1 MAKARERERER
12 EKEGRAPPPP
22 RLTGLTLMSAGLLSA
37 VAAALFAFLGALLAG
52 SSSDPTA
59 NAAADA
65 LGSGLA
71 FALTAPEPEWWSDDH
86 GSFLDA
92 WKQVRKELGEGVPS
106 PDATKLKGYQTDAVT
121 QRDRNRERLT
131 ALGRS
136 GTLDTGALRGLM
148 IHGLTKDLQDHVV
161 GARIKPESFQSS
173 RTIGDVSIGTMQA
186 SMASGQGSF
195 LARVYYRPYKNRKN
209 ELVGAAY
216 VILSESALQ
225 PEGGAGIWTIL
236 APLLVACA
244 CAGFLLVA
252 NRTAAGIKGVVHD
265 LDVIGRGK
273 LDHRIQAGG
282 AGEVGY
288 LRRGV
293 DRMAKNL
300 QLIQTTGTGDLDH
313 AIAKELELANQIHQ
327 GLLPADTPRLPGY
340 ELETIFKIGRAIGG
354 DYHDYIELDD
364 HRMAIVLAD
373 CSESLRG
380 VPAAMVMAMTRA
392 YMKACVDPATGPVDW
407 LKAVNRRLSRDLK
420 PGMAVT
426 ALVVVL
432 DTASHEAYAASAGHR
447 PIVLWRQGKTA
458 TVNPNGIALGLDIGP
473 VFDKTIE
480 EKKFTLQKNDR
491 VVLYTDGLV
500 AAKGE
505 GNEAYGEERF
515 LEAVRRQGAMNSA
528 AFVNFI
534 AGGVDKFL
542 GENEQ
547 TDDITVCTLKRVK

>member
-1 MAKARERERER
+1 MAKRERGT
-12 EKEGRAPPPP
+12 EGRPPPPP
-22 RLTGLTLMSAGLLSA
+22 RLTGLTLTSAGSLSA
-37 VAAALFAFLGALLAG
+37 VAAALFALLGALLAG
-52 SSSDPTA
+52 GRSDPTA
-59 NAAADA
+59 SAAADA

-71 FALTAPEPEWWSDDH
+71 FALSAPEPEWWSDEH
-86 GSFLDA
+86 GAFLDA
-92 WKQVRKELGEGVPS
+92 WKRVKSELGAAMPAA
-106 PDATKLKGYQTDAVT
+106 DAAKMKQHQTDAVT
-121 QRDRNRERLT
+121 QRDRNRDRL
-131 ALGRS
+131 ASLGRS
-136 GTLDTGALRGLM
+136 GALDGGALRGLM
-148 IHGLTKDLQDHVV
+148 LHWTVKDLPDHTV
-161 GARIKPESFQSS
+161 GARIKPELFETS
-173 RTIGDVSIGTMQA
+173 RQLPNEVSVGTLQA
-186 SMASGQGSF
+186 TAATGQGTF
-195 LARVYYRPYKNRKN
+195 PARVYYRGCKNGKG
-209 ELVGAAY
+209 EKVGAAY
-216 VILSESALQ
+216 VILAESALQ
-225 PEGGAGIWTIL
+225 PEGGAGVWTIL
-236 APLLVACA
+236 APLLVGCA
-244 CAGFLLVA
+244 CAGFILFA
-252 NRTAAGIKGVVHD
+252 SRTAEGIKGVVRD
-265 LDVIGRGK
+265 LDIIGRGK
-273 LDHRIQAGG
+273 LDHRIASGG
-282 AGEVGY
+282 SGEVGY

-300 QLIQTTGTGDLDH
+300 QLIHTTGTGDLDA

-364 HRMAIVLAD
+364 HRTAIVLAD
-373 CSESLRG
+373 CSENLRS

-392 YMKACVDPATGPVDW
+392 YLKASIDPATGPVDW

-432 DTASHEAYAASAGHR
+432 DTTSHEAYAASAGHR

-491 VVLYTDGLV
+491 VVLYTDGIV

-505 GNEAYGEERF
+505 DGEAYGEERF

-534 AGGVDKFL
+534 AGGVDKFI
-542 GENEQ
+542 GEGEQ
-547 TDDITVCTLKRVK
+547 TDDITVCTLKRAK